1 MNAYSILNA
10 IPLYKKITRDECGVK
25 SKPLFCCKW
34 SNYKDSHFEWTDYHK
49 SNCESFV
56 IVCGKVS
63 NVVAIDFD
71 SEETFQKMLDYVAKV
86 SCEPIG
92 YSNDLSKHSITKYC
106 NYIYKTTRGYRLF
119 FRYTPEVKSMKLDG
133 IDVLS
138 DNKIDYCNDIN
149 EGYELIYDCD
159 FNGKMTLDNVLNHN
173 EFYFMPMPNFL
184 IKWFKTQSQS
194 QLQKQATYTN
204 IQEASLNNI
213 VALEENSASQSKS
226 IIEQIV
232 ENTNT
237 NTKTK
242 KEKTSGKSIQKA
254 IVKIDNPF
262 NYSEIR
268 NPNLPIA
275 MNRLIDII
283 DRGIAKDIDKGKF
296 LSFIFAS
303 AKRTKDI
310 DAIQNLLFKCKYIV
324 GLNKIGTRYHTLT
337 HIIGILKVLFP
348 NNHNAILN
356 KLNKIIKYVVQYDEH
371 DVIKQLYKLACE
383 AIVIS
388 LNKIMPSAETYC
400 SQTTNSQSLK
410 SARLQPY
417 GFY

>member
-1 MNAYSILNA
+1 MGAFSILNT
-10 IPLYKKITRDECGVK
+10 IPLHKKITRDECGVK
-25 SKPLFCCKW
+25 SKPSFCCKW
-34 SNYKDSHFEWTDYHK
+34 SSYKDKHFEWTDYHK

-71 SEETFQKMLDYVAKV
+71 SEETFQKMLDYVAKE

-138 DNKIDYCNDIN
+138 DSKIDYCNDIN

-159 FNGKMTLDNVLNHN
+159 FNGKLTLSNVLNYN
-173 EFYFMPMPNFL
+173 EFYFMPMPIFL
-184 IKWFKTQSQS
+184 IKWLKTQA
-194 QLQKQATYTN
+194 QLQKQSTYTN
-204 IQEASLNNI
+204 IQEVSLNNI

-232 ENTNT
+232 GNTNT

-242 KEKTSGKSIQKA
+242 KEKTSKKSIQKA

-262 NYSEIR
+262 NRGEIR

-283 DRGIAKDIDKGKF
+283 DEGIAKDIDKGNF

-303 AKRTKDI
+303 AKKTKDI

-337 HIIGILKVLFP
+337 HIIGILKLLFP

-383 AIVIS
+383 AIIVS
-388 LNKIMPSAETYC
+388 LDKIMSSAKKYY

-410 SARLQPY
+410 SIRLQPY